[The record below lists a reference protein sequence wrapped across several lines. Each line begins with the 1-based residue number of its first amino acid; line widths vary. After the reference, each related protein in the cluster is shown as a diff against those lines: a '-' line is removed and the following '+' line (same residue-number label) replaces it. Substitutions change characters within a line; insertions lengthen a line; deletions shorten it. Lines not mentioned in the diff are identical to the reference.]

1 MEISISKKAL
11 FTALEAVELIEEN
24 HQDNVYCMIGDRCRN
39 VDAMRELIENKELRD
54 KELTSDDVLEIKW
67 EIDLLETL
75 AEIKSILYKTYPKD
89 CFTR

>member
-67 EIDLLETL
+67 EIDLFPCTSGFMTIIIFFIF
-75 AEIKSILYKTYPKD
+75 IK
-89 CFTR
+89 R

>member
-11 FTALEAVELIEEN
+11 FTALEAI
-24 HQDNVYCMIGDRCRN
+24 
-39 VDAMRELIENKELRD
+39 ELIENKELRD

-75 AEIKSILYKTYPKD
+75 AEIKNILYKTYPKD